1 MINDIKKDAKSRMD
15 NAIKSLDVR
24 LSKIRTGRAS
34 PALLDGI
41 MVEYYGSLTP
51 LRQVASV
58 NVEDA
63 RTLKISVF
71 DRNASKDVE
80 RAIQKSELGLNPVV
94 AGTEIRVPLPPLT
107 EDRRKE
113 LVKVVKGEVEQTKV
127 EIRNIRRD
135 ANAAL
140 KDLQKAKEISEDD
153 ERNAEQDVQKL
164 TDAAVKQGDELFAQK
179 QKELM
184 AV

>member
-41 MVEYYGSLTP
+41 MVEYYGSPTP
-51 LRQVASV
+51 LRQVAQV

-164 TDAAVKQGDELFAQK
+164 TDAAVKQSDELFSQK